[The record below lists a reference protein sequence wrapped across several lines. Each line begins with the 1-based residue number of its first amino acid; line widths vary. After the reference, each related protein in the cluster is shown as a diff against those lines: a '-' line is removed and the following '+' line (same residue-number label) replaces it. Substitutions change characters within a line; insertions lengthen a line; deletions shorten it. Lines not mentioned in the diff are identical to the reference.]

1 MNAKEDAAANR
12 VVGLISLDIALIGV
26 MIVGTAG
33 ADIADAAAHVE
44 AELRLDTDRAH
55 AVEQSLSLGP
65 VTRTVWTEG
74 RIPEDVTAL
83 HGAKAPAAKVVICS
97 TLIKNI
103 VFVLPLRSLL
113 QFI

>member
-1 MNAKEDAAANR
+1 
-12 VVGLISLDIALIGV
+12 

-33 ADIADAAAHVE
+33 AGIADAAAHVE

-55 AVEQSLSLGP
+55 AVEPGLSLGP

-83 HGAKAPAAKVVICS
+83 LGVLAFAVKV
-97 TLIKNI
+97 N
-103 VFVLPLRSLL
+103 
-113 QFI
+113 